1 MGAQILEV
9 VLTGTKGKRKAWE
22 ASEGTI
28 VLESTPVPPRAIEE
42 QAHPESSQV
51 LHPDQDPEE
60 PRTMK
65 KIPVPTLE
73 DSEGKKTPATPPA
86 PPPTE
91 VAPESPVYSP
101 AEEKG
106 EEEEEEPIPLSQ
118 LPPEAAINIDSLLT
132 RQKPSVIS
140 LSLGMKPCGPAC
152 CKTL

>member
-1 MGAQILEV
+1 M
-9 VLTGTKGKRKAWE
+9 
-22 ASEGTI
+22 
-28 VLESTPVPPRAIEE
+28 EE
-42 QAHPESSQV
+42 EAHPESSQV
-51 LHPDQDPEE
+51 LRPDLDLEE

-118 LPPEAAINIDSLLT
+118 LPPEATINIDSLLT
-132 RQKPSVIS
+132 HQGEIS
-140 LSLGMKPCGPAC
+140 E
-152 CKTL
+152 

>member
-1 MGAQILEV
+1 M
-9 VLTGTKGKRKAWE
+9 
-22 ASEGTI
+22 
-28 VLESTPVPPRAIEE
+28 EE

-51 LHPDQDPEE
+51 LQPDPDPEE

-132 RQKPSVIS
+132 HQGENSE
-140 LSLGMKPCGPAC
+140 
-152 CKTL
+152 